1 MRAISAEHSASAGQP
16 LSKDLK
22 LTADA
27 KRAIEL
33 GVEQARAA
41 GQSAIGVEHLLLG
54 LLGLERGTAIDVLHQ
69 RGLNLEVLRART
81 RQLATRGTRLPSRR
95 LEALQV
101 DLIERVPFSTAAA
114 GARNNVVMCR
124 LEDRALEAIDTLI
137 EAGVRANRSEAAA
150 WLINVGLE
158 SKAAVLESVK
168 DKVAEIRRLRQSARG
183 EAENAG
189 AND

>member
-1 MRAISAEHSASAGQP
+1 
-16 LSKDLK
+16 
-22 LTADA
+22 
-27 KRAIEL
+27 
-33 GVEQARAA
+33 
-41 GQSAIGVEHLLLG
+41 
-54 LLGLERGTAIDVLHQ
+54 
-69 RGLNLEVLRART
+69 
-81 RQLATRGTRLPSRR
+81 
-95 LEALQV
+95 
-101 DLIERVPFSTAAA
+101 
-114 GARNNVVMCR
+114 MCR

-168 DKVAEIRRLRQSARG
+168 DKVAEIRRLRQSSRG